1 MYQAGCKQ
9 LKAKKIPPALSLPGV
24 LPACRKFTIMQ
35 TFNDYNFFSS
45 VVWHCVFAA
54 LLAVIAPMS
63 TAGEVEKTELGPVRI
78 HIVARGLEHPWGLAF
93 LPDGRMLV
101 TERPGRL
108 RIVQVDGSI
117 SPPLS
122 GLPAIAA
129 RGQGGLLDVALHPG
143 FEDNGL
149 VYFTYSA
156 QGRSGVGTEVAR
168 ARLEGNALVAT
179 EVIFRAMPKGRGG
192 RHFGSRLVFQPD
204 GSLFVTLG
212 DRGDRPRAQRL
223 DDHAGLVIRID
234 DKGAVPPD
242 NPFVGRSGVNQE
254 IYSDGNRNVQG
265 AAMHPVTGELWS
277 HEHGPQGGDELNVIR
292 AGVNYGWPV
301 ITYGVN
307 YGLGTRIG
315 EGTHKEGMAQPLHHW
330 VPSIAPSG
338 MAFYTAERFPKWRGN
353 LFIGS
358 LKFRQL
364 VRLELRDEQVVHE
377 ERMLQDVL
385 GRIRDVRQGP
395 DGYLYLLTDESDG
408 VIARLEPVVN

>member
-1 MYQAGCKQ
+1 MQSSNSFSFCG
-9 LKAKKIPPALSLPGV
+9 LPV
-24 LPACRKFTIMQ
+24 
-35 TFNDYNFFSS
+35 S
-45 VVWHCVFAA
+45 HCLLAA
-54 LLAVIAPMS
+54 LLVVIAPLS
-63 TAGEVEKTELGPVRI
+63 TAGEIAKIEAGSVRV

-108 RIVQVDGSI
+108 RIVEHDGSV

-122 GLPAIAA
+122 GLPEIAA
-129 RGQGGLLDVALHPG
+129 HGQGGLLDVALHPG

-149 VYFTYSA
+149 IYLTYA
-156 QGRSGVGTEVAR
+156 AKGRSGVGTEVAR
-168 ARLEGNALVAT
+168 GRLEGNALVAT

-204 GSLFVTLG
+204 GSLYVTLG
-212 DRGDRPRAQRL
+212 DRGERPRAQRL
-223 DDHAGLVIRID
+223 DDHAGSVIRID
-234 DKGAVPPD
+234 EKGGVPPD
-242 NPFVGRSGVNQE
+242 NPFVGRRDVKPE
-254 IYSDGNRNVQG
+254 IFSYGNRNVQG
-265 AAMHPVTGELWS
+265 AATHPVTGELWA

-330 VPSIAPSG
+330 IPSIAPSG
-338 MAFYTAERFPKWRGN
+338 MAFYTADRFPEWQGN

-364 VRLELRDEQVVHE
+364 VRLELRGERVIHE
-377 ERMLQDVL
+377 ERMLKDVL

-395 DGYLYLLTDESDG
+395 DGYLYLLVDDPDG
-408 VIARLEPVVN
+408 VIARLEPVVK